1 MKRMLFNATQ
11 AEELRVA
18 IVDGQKLVDLDIET
32 VGKEQK
38 KGNIYK
44 ATITRIEPSLEACF
58 VDYGTDRHGFLP
70 FKEISRTYFKDH
82 EGGGRPR
89 IQDVLREGQEL
100 IVQVEKDERGNK
112 GAALTTYISLAGR
125 YLVLVPNNPRGGGVS
140 RRIEG
145 EERNELREL
154 LSQLESPAGMSLIAR
169 TAGIGR
175 TLDELQWDLNYLLQL
190 WTAVESAAGAQ
201 AAPFLIFQ
209 EGSLVIRAIRDYFQP
224 DIGEILIDTEEIY
237 EQARQFMSHV
247 MPGNVGRVRLYKDDV
262 PLFSRFQIEHQIETA
277 FSRAVNLPS
286 GGAIV
291 IDHTEALVSVDV
303 NSARA
308 TRGTDIETTA
318 LNTNVEAADEIARQL
333 RLRDLGGL
341 IVIDFIDMESPKNQR
356 EVETRLRDALKTDR
370 ARVQMGKLSRFGL
383 LELSRQRLQPSLGET
398 SHMPCPRCH
407 GTGFIRGIESS
418 ALHILRIIQ
427 EEAMK
432 DGTNAIHAQVPV
444 DVATFLLN
452 EKRADLFTIE
462 ARLRVGVV
470 LIPNIHLETPHYTIA
485 RLRSE
490 DSPESESP
498 SYKMVEMPTEEG
510 YAASH
515 QDKAKAKPERQQ
527 AAVQGITPEQPAPV
541 SVRDQR
547 AGAAAP
553 AAPAAAAPVTPPP
566 APPAGLLARLVG
578 WFSQLF
584 TTAPEAAPA
593 APAAPVAAPASRR
606 EGSGQRRERRP
617 RTPRGED
624 SGRRNGEDRPERGE
638 RNEGRGNSERTE
650 RADRNE
656 GREPREP
663 REPGEPR
670 AERGGR
676 NSERGERADHQP
688 RPERQALRQ
697 EMRDREEREARE
709 QAAAPEREG
718 RAEKAEREPREP
730 RPDNRRRRTPE
741 STEQAALVEPM
752 NAPEAGNEQG
762 LAEAERNERGG
773 RRRRGRRGGNRT
785 DREGV
790 ENNDNSLDT
799 SEGQEVA
806 LNSEAA
812 RPVDVAVPVAA
823 LTTATVAAVV
833 VHHAEAVAPAAA
845 PAVVAE
851 PAAEVVP
858 VAAVVEVLPVV
869 EMTPVAVAAVAP
881 AVVAEAPV
889 VVVAPVVEVVEV
901 VEVAPPAV
909 VGVPVAVVAAPVTA
923 PVVEAPAVVA
933 AVAPMVVE
941 AAPVVVAPVVAA
953 PVVSPV
959 APEIPLETVLAEAGL
974 VWVNTAP
981 AAVTVAPV
989 VDLSPTAN
997 TRRRRDSVS
1006 STATPEAAVEASAL
1020 SLVET
1025 QAAPVLAPELLA
1037 PVEPVVR
1044 RRRDA
1049 RPVASVVPA
1058 AIQQVQTGE
1067 APPAA

>member
-125 YLVLVPNNPRGGGVS
+125 YLVLMPNNPRGGGVS

-547 AGAAAP
+547 AEAAAP
-553 AAPAAAAPVTPPP
+553 AAPAAAAPVAPPP
-566 APPAGLLARLVG
+566 AG
-578 WFSQLF
+578 
-584 TTAPEAAPA
+584 AAL
-593 APAAPVAAPASRR
+593 
-606 EGSGQRRERRP
+606 
-617 RTPRGED
+617 
-624 SGRRNGEDRPERGE
+624 SGRRATTSCPPL
-638 RNEGRGNSERTE
+638 TT
-650 RADRNE
+650 
-656 GREPREP
+656 PCP
-663 REPGEPR
+663 
-670 AERGGR
+670 GGR
-676 NSERGERADHQP
+676 AWCGGWW
-688 RPERQALRQ
+688 RP
-697 EMRDREEREARE
+697 
-709 QAAAPEREG
+709 
-718 RAEKAEREPREP
+718 
-730 RPDNRRRRTPE
+730 
-741 STEQAALVEPM
+741 
-752 NAPEAGNEQG
+752 
-762 LAEAERNERGG
+762 
-773 RRRRGRRGGNRT
+773 
-785 DREGV
+785 
-790 ENNDNSLDT
+790 
-799 SEGQEVA
+799 
-806 LNSEAA
+806 
-812 RPVDVAVPVAA
+812 
-823 LTTATVAAVV
+823 
-833 VHHAEAVAPAAA
+833 
-845 PAVVAE
+845 
-851 PAAEVVP
+851 
-858 VAAVVEVLPVV
+858 
-869 EMTPVAVAAVAP
+869 
-881 AVVAEAPV
+881 
-889 VVVAPVVEVVEV
+889 
-901 VEVAPPAV
+901 
-909 VGVPVAVVAAPVTA
+909 
-923 PVVEAPAVVA
+923 
-933 AVAPMVVE
+933 
-941 AAPVVVAPVVAA
+941 
-953 PVVSPV
+953 
-959 APEIPLETVLAEAGL
+959 
-974 VWVNTAP
+974 
-981 AAVTVAPV
+981 
-989 VDLSPTAN
+989 
-997 TRRRRDSVS
+997 
-1006 STATPEAAVEASAL
+1006 
-1020 SLVET
+1020 
-1025 QAAPVLAPELLA
+1025 
-1037 PVEPVVR
+1037 
-1044 RRRDA
+1044 
-1049 RPVASVVPA
+1049 
-1058 AIQQVQTGE
+1058 
-1067 APPAA
+1067 